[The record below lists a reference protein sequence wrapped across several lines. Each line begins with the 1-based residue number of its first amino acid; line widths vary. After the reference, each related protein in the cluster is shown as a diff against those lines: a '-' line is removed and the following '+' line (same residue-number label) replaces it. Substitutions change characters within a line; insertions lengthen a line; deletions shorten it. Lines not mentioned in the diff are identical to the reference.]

1 MFKLFGKKSP
11 APQPDPTPEAAPLPS
26 KHPEAAALAAQF
38 GSEEFDILA
47 VTGANSFGGEKE
59 PDAEYRTATLPLT
72 AWREEDGPI
81 HQEDTC
87 LVALADDTLLDY
99 LRRRAPRDSIIQARV
114 RKGLEDDRFLLVG
127 LPTPMMDPELKAI
140 LEEQKKEVSQWV
152 EGLGTFVL
160 NRSVNWFQADGE
172 WLGQDVQ
179 FIYDN
184 GPEEEQKAAQAA
196 ALSMV
201 SDARKWDERLRVFS
215 ADSLL
220 EQMNDWARDEA
231 QEGEEPEELTRED
244 FMDRMEP
251 ESLQVWSDGRFEFWF
266 HDRDY
271 QWEHSLRVVGTLADG
286 PSQVHMEG

>member
-1 MFKLFGKKSP
+1 MFKLFGKKKEDPKP
-11 APQPDPTPEAAPLPS
+11 AQAVP
-26 KHPEAAALAAQF
+26 HPEAAALAAQF
-38 GSEEFDILA
+38 DPSEFEITA
-47 VTGANSFGGEKE
+47 VTGPQGFGGGKQPAQELWM
-59 PDAEYRTATLPLT
+59 ATLPLT

-87 LVALADDTLLDY
+87 LVALADDTLLAY
-99 LRRRAPRDSIIQARV
+99 LRRLAPRDSIIQAKV
-114 RKGLEDDRFLLVG
+114 RQGLEDDRFLLVG
-127 LPTPMMDPELKAI
+127 LPAPVMDPEMKAI
-140 LEEQKKEVSQWV
+140 LNEQVKPVSTWV
-152 EGLGTFVL
+152 EGLGTFTL

>member
-11 APQPDPTPEAAPLPS
+11 APQPDPAPEAAPLPS

-87 LVALADDTLLDY
+87 LVALTDDTLLDY
-99 LRRRAPRDSIIQARV
+99 LRRRAPRDSIIQVRV

-201 SDARKWDERLRVFS
+201 SDAQKWDGRLRTFT

-220 EQMNDWARDEA
+220 DQMNDWARDEA

-244 FMDRMEP
+244 FMGRMEP

-271 QWEHSLRVVGTLADG
+271 QWEHSLRVVGTLSDG

>member
-1 MFKLFGKKSP
+1 MFKLFGTKSP
-11 APQPDPTPEAAPLPS
+11 APKPDSIPEAAPLPS
-26 KHPEAAALAAQF
+26 KHPEATALAAQF

-47 VTGANSFGGEKE
+47 VTGANSFGGERE
-59 PDAEYRTATLPLT
+59 PDAEYRTVTLPLT

-87 LVALADDTLLDY
+87 LVALTDDTLLDY
-99 LRRRAPRDSIIQARV
+99 LRRRAPRDSIIQVRV

-140 LEEQKKEVSQWV
+140 LDEQKKEVSQWV

-172 WLGQDVQ
+172 WLGQDIQ
-179 FIYDN
+179 LIYDN
-184 GPEEEQKAAQAA
+184 GPEEEQKAAQAT

-220 EQMNDWARDEA
+220 DQMNAWARDEA

-251 ESLQVWSDGRFEFWF
+251 ESLQVWGDGRFEFWF

-271 QWEHSLRVVGTLADG
+271 QWEHSLRLVGTLADG